1 MGDQADHAL
10 WPLLLDQEERPIE
23 RVEAGPA
30 HAWRVADVMEP
41 GGSGD
46 IGAVTRGNALSECA
60 RMPRRARGVLLEVG
74 ILPEDVGCESA
85 SARDYSCV
93 LTCHEGQCAGGIRPM
108 RAIWTLP

>member
-1 MGDQADHAL
+1 
-10 WPLLLDQEERPIE
+10 
-23 RVEAGPA
+23 
-30 HAWRVADVMEP
+30 
-41 GGSGD
+41 
-46 IGAVTRGNALSECA
+46 
-60 RMPRRARGVLLEVG
+60 VLLEVG